1 MTKIISKI
9 FAMKSAAGKRTKND
23 HDLCFLFDREND
35 SCSLQLKN
43 GKRHVEIKEL
53 R

>member
-23 HDLCFLFDREND
+23 HELCFLFDREND
-35 SCSLQLKN
+35 SCSLQDQLKM
-43 GKRHVEIKEL
+43 EIMEE
-53 R
+53 